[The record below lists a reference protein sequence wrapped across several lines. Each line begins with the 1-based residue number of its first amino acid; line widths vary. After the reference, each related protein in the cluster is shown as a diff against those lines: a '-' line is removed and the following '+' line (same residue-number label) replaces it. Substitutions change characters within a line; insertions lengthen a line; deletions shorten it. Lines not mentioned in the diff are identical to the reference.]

1 MGLKYD
7 LQTAAKLIQSCVRK
21 FLVRTTFL
29 NGIAAYQLLAMG
41 IELSFKDDYQYT
53 VDRFGRDKVGDVF
66 LFAQPKIPSRPL
78 PQRKEDSSSYQA
90 AAVTKED
97 LPAIKDALPAHCP
110 VPYDLLLKESAWL
123 EEAIIQRVTL
133 LKENGPL

>member
-53 VDRFGRDKVGDVF
+53 VDRFGRFVLHND
-66 LFAQPKIPSRPL
+66 QSTI
-78 PQRKEDSSSYQA
+78 SY
-90 AAVTKED
+90 
-97 LPAIKDALPAHCP
+97 
-110 VPYDLLLKESAWL
+110 LLLTSL
-123 EEAIIQRVTL
+123 
-133 LKENGPL
+133 